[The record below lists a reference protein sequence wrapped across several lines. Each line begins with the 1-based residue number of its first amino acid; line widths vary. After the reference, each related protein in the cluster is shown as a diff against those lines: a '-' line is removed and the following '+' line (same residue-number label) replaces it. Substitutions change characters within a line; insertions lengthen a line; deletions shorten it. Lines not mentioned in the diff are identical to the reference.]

1 MLLKATAHGGTVA
14 NAKKHKTGDKGA
26 HTDEQNVFSS
36 HWSQTPYL
44 KKKNSKIIGQR
55 NGNGLVQLLG
65 HSYVITYQE
74 YVYI

>member
-1 MLLKATAHGGTVA
+1 MSEMSSEVTDLKPCT
-14 NAKKHKTGDKGA
+14 
-26 HTDEQNVFSS
+26 
-36 HWSQTPYL
+36 
-44 KKKNSKIIGQR
+44 KKKKKDFQSKSVR